1 MNNGLKFNIGDE
13 VIVNIT
19 HEKGIIKGIQSVLS
33 DGNSVYLVDIAGNDR
48 LFGES
53 YLTLGRNKEIISMIE
68 SLDVNEL
75 PILIAIDDKI
85 SDIIKML
92 NLVDSN
98 SPDVQLSNA
107 CKLMRYLV
115 LKNEKELSETMNLIS
130 KTIVIDDLYNGLI
143 NGYNNYITNAYVFSE
158 ILKRVGM
165 DVKLIALK
173 DENDKFYVANLVLI
187 GDKYY
192 YFDVTLEQ
200 EIYFDNQRD
209 ALVLCCAGIGKK
221 EYEQYFIPMSILS
234 IDNSINGGFIPN
246 NISENDI
253 DFNFINSMGG
263 VV

>member
-1 MNNGLKFNIGDE
+1 MNNDLKFNIGDE

-53 YLTLGRNKEIISMIE
+53 YLTLGRNKEVINMIE
-68 SLDVNEL
+68 TLDVNEL
-75 PILIAIDDKI
+75 PVLIAIDDKI
-85 SDIIKML
+85 NEIIRTL
-92 NLVDSN
+92 NLVNSN
-98 SPDVQLSNA
+98 NPDIQLSNA

-115 LKNEKELSETMNLIS
+115 LKNEKELNETMKSIS

-158 ILKRVGM
+158 ILKKVGM
-165 DVKLIALK
+165 DVKLVALK
-173 DENDKFYVANLVLI
+173 DENDMFYVANLVLI

-200 EIYFDNQRD
+200 EIYLEDQKGDF
-209 ALVLCCAGIGKK
+209 ALCCAGIGKK

-234 IDNSINGGFIPN
+234 LDNSINGGFIPN

-253 DFNFINSMGG
+253 DFSFINSMGEA
-263 VV
+263 V